1 MNCPRCNF
9 DNPQNVR
16 YCGNCG
22 VELPGTSSDG
32 RSITRTLL
40 SPTRTLLRGTT
51 FASRYEVIEEIGQ
64 GGMGTVYKVYDTKI
78 KENIALKLLRP
89 EIIQDGET
97 IERFRNE
104 IKLARRIGHRHVCR
118 MYDLGEE
125 GYSIYITMEYVA
137 GEDLKSFIRRA
148 GHLSES
154 KTVVIGRQIAE
165 GLAEAHRVGVVH
177 RDLKPQNVMID
188 REGNARIMD
197 FGIAVSP
204 FSRGLTGTGVIIGT
218 PEYMSPE
225 QAEARG
231 VDARSDI
238 YALGVILYEMV
249 TGRVPFEGATPLSV
263 AIKHKSEPPADPR
276 THNEL
281 ISEGLSQVIL
291 RCLEKSKG
299 DRYQKAEDLLAD
311 LGRIQQGLP
320 ATPTPRPR
328 RKPIT
333 SREVTV
339 RFSLKKLIVPALV
352 LVVVGLLGI
361 IYKSRQTTEQGKAV
375 PSDASQIRT
384 SRSGDVRGRI
394 DDASPLKTRTGAASE
409 ELRPPAPPSIG
420 QSPETSTAMKYLS
433 PFIGG
438 ATRLLSERD
447 LQDFQKVMAELR
459 NKLPAD
465 SPIIVAWDKAQKQI
479 EDSRKHREAVKIV
492 GTEKAPVKGESE
504 VRRFLALVSEKEKA
518 EAARAEMMT
527 ARQQATTALA
537 GGGQNLL
544 FWISSEKE
552 KDAAE
557 AYQKSDFSGAK
568 TLYGIL
574 ARVYQLSMKGG
585 NEDQC
590 LTLLD
595 GLVTSVRKE
604 AEAAGAARLDP
615 WLISRAKEEAD
626 RAKELNAG
634 KAYPQAA
641 EFYILSAFLYE
652 KARDVALESTV
663 VGSK

>member
-9 DNPQNVR
+9 DNPENVR

-22 VELPGTSSDG
+22 VELPSGATDSKSK
-32 RSITRTLL
+32 TRTLL
-40 SPTRTLLRGTT
+40 DPTRALVRGTT
-51 FASRYEVIEEIGQ
+51 FANRYEVIEEIGQ
-64 GGMGTVYKVYDTKI
+64 GGMGSVYKVYDTKI

-104 IKLARRIGHRHVCR
+104 IKLARRIGHRNVCR

-125 GYSIYITMEYVA
+125 GFSIFITMEFVA

-154 KTVVIGRQIAE
+154 KTVAIGRQIAE
-165 GLAEAHRVGVVH
+165 GLAEAHRLGVVH

-188 REGNARIMD
+188 REGNSRVMD
-197 FGIAVSP
+197 FGIAVDP
-204 FSRGLTGTGVIIGT
+204 FSRGLTGTGVVIGT
-218 PEYMSPE
+218 PDYMSPE
-225 QAEARG
+225 QAEAG
-231 VDARSDI
+231 AVDARSDI

-281 ISEGLSQVIL
+281 VSAGLSQVIL
-291 RCLEKSKG
+291 RCLEKAKA

-311 LGRIQQGLP
+311 LERIQRGLP

-328 RKPIT
+328 RKPLT

-352 LVVVGLLGI
+352 LLVVVLLAV
-361 IYKSRQTTEQGKAV
+361 IYKSRQAGGPERV
-375 PSDASQIRT
+375 ASHDGSPART
-384 SRSGDVRGRI
+384 SRSSDVRAKI
-394 DDASPLKTRTGAASE
+394 DEAPPFKGRTGTGSE
-409 ELRPPAPPSIG
+409 GLRPPAPPSVAE
-420 QSPETSTAMKYLS
+420 SPETSMAMKYLA

-438 ATRLLSERD
+438 TARLLSEKD
-447 LQDFQKVMAELR
+447 VQDFQKVMGEVR
-459 NKLPAD
+459 SKLPAD
-465 SPIIVAWDKAQKQI
+465 SPIIIAWDKVQKQI
-479 EDSRKHREAVKIV
+479 DESRKRKEAVKSI

-518 EAARAEMMT
+518 EAARVEMNAAKT
-527 ARQQATTALA
+527 RAAGALT
-537 GGGQNLL
+537 GGQNLL

-552 KDAAE
+552 KDAAD

-574 ARVYQLSMKGG
+574 ARVYQLSAKGG
-585 NEDQC
+585 DEDHC
-590 LTLLD
+590 LSMLD
-595 GLVTSVRKE
+595 GLVASVRKD
-604 AEAAGAARLDP
+604 AEAAGAPRFDP
-615 WLISRAKEEAD
+615 WLISRAKEEET
-626 RAKELNAG
+626 RAKDLSAG

-663 VGSK
+663 VGSR